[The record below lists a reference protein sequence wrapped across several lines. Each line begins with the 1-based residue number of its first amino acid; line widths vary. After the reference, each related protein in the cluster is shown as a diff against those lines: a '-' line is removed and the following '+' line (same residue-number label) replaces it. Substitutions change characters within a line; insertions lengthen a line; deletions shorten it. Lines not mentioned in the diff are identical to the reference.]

1 MSKKYVNYCYCR
13 LKKGNSQFF
22 HKSEILHPLL
32 QRLTSV
38 RAVNRDRVLSVAKV
52 LIDQEIIHEKSK
64 EFQKYLKKITNEKC
78 KHYNN
83 NLSYWWLF
91 TCILKLIFIISY
103 IVNTIKKVFFKILK
117 EC

>member
-64 EFQKYLKKITNEKC
+64 EFQKYLKKKTPMKDVNIMIIIY
-78 KHYNN
+78 HIV
-83 NLSYWWLF
+83 WLF
-91 TCILKLIFIISY
+91 ILKLIFIIRY
-103 IVNTIKKVFFKILK
+103 IVNTIKKVFFKMLK

>member
-38 RAVNRDRVLSVAKV
+38 RAVNRDRVLSVAIV

-64 EFQKYLKKITNEKC
+64 EFQKFKKITP
-78 KHYNN
+78 
-83 NLSYWWLF
+83 
-91 TCILKLIFIISY
+91 LKDVNIIIIIY
-103 IVNTIKKVFFKILK
+103 HIGGYLHVY
-117 EC
+117 